1 MRGVTTLVVLAA
13 TVVGGSPAGHVPVD
27 TPAPAVPVDRVEH
40 TDLAFGGVTVRRR
53 PSTGR
58 LLAALNGRPTI
69 PGLTT
74 HVRPSC
80 TGTQD
85 GHRVQVLYAVEADD
99 ADRFDAVRPVLEEAV
114 RVVDDTVA
122 ASAAKTGGGRRV
134 RWVMDAACTPALT
147 KVVLPAGALGTDTA
161 GFRTMVGELARLGHA
176 DPARKYLVFADA
188 TAVCGVSDLLDDDRP
203 VDNLHD
209 NGSAPMYARIDS
221 VCWTTGR
228 GLPSMPAHELMHLL
242 GGVQRSAPHATTAGH
257 CTQNFEVMC
266 YSDGGPV
273 RMRQVCR
280 WSASPLL
287 DCGNDDYFHTSPRP
301 GSYLA
306 RQWNVA
312 RSSYLDVVPRLRGYR
327 PPTVIAK

>member
-1 MRGVTTLVVLAA
+1 MRGVKTLAVLGAA
-13 TVVGGSPAGHVPVD
+13 VLVGSLTGSVAVG
-27 TPAPAVPVDRVEH
+27 APARLDPVSRGEH
-40 TDLAFGGVTVRRR
+40 TDLALGGVLVQRR

-58 LLAALNGRPTI
+58 LLAALSGRPTI
-69 PGLTT
+69 PGLRT

-80 TGTQD
+80 TGTED
-85 GHRVQVLYAVEADD
+85 GHRVAVLYAVEADD
-99 ADRFDAVRPVLEEAV
+99 ADRFDAVRPVLAEAI

-134 RWVMDAACTPALT
+134 RWVMDAGCTPALT
-147 KVVLPAGALGTDTA
+147 KVVLPAGALGTDVA
-161 GFRTMVGELARLGHA
+161 GFGSMVRELANLGHA

-188 TAVCGVSDLLDDDRP
+188 SALCGASDLIADDRKT
-203 VDNLHD
+203 DNLHD
-209 NGSAPMYARIDS
+209 NGSTPMYARVDTG
-221 VCWTTGR
+221 CWVTGR
-228 GLPSMPAHELMHLL
+228 SQPSMPAHELTHLL

-266 YSDGGPV
+266 YPDGGPA
-273 RMRQVCR
+273 RMRQVCF

-287 DCGNDDYFHTSPRP
+287 DCGNDDYFHTSPRR

-306 RQWNVA
+306 RRWNVA

-327 PPTVIAK
+327 PPA